1 MKKKSCTRAWCGVLA
16 AALVV
21 TSTSSVMLAEA
32 AKAPKLN
39 KKTITLRAGA
49 KKQLKVKN
57 LKKKQKVKWKSSK
70 KKIATVSKKGLV
82 RAKKIGITK
91 IVAKVGKKKLVCHVR
106 VLPKK
111 IVIRRPKPMPV
122 ATPVRVVTP
131 KPTAIVQPSETT
143 NVSPTMDV
151 TAKPTIAP
159 TVKPTMVPTVKPTT
173 APTATPTASPSSAP
187 TTKPTASP
195 STAPTALP
203 TKMPSAAPLPT
214 PARTTTPS
222 PSAAPIVKP
231 TASPSTAPTATA
243 KPTQTAKPSAT
254 PTATPTAT
262 PSAAPQ
268 PSATPTATPTPT
280 QTAKPSASPIVTP
293 APTPSAA
300 PQPSA
305 TPTATPTV
313 KPTATPTVKPTATPT
328 VKPTATPTVKPTAT
342 PTVKPTATPTV
353 KPTATPTVKPTA
365 TPTVKPTATPTVKPT
380 ATPTAKPTATPTA
393 KPTATP
399 TVKPTA
405 TPTVKP
411 TATPTVKPTAT
422 PTAKPT
428 ATPTAKPTATPSGN
442 AGQNVNL
449 NGKKAFTIAGYQ
461 LALGLTR
468 DEVNTVLGSLKTDVK
483 RTAKSPQGFDVIAFR
498 AGGNGKNINDKY
510 STYILIYLKDDIVVG
525 ISGNASSM
533 NFDGAVSYGTSA
545 ATLVSNGWVDVDWYK
560 TTAGDAAAYSKDVDN
575 ATIIAFADAYG
586 DDKVYS
592 IQIFNNAYSIADMTQ
607 CTETTLPMNYSADVL
622 TEMETETFEILNAYL
637 VNTGVRAVDDKALRK
652 NTKASNVARAY
663 SKEIADEGCIDAANA
678 ERELALS
685 KAALKNAGLSFA
697 KWGERILIG
706 NMDAIGFANSVIESE
721 RSRDTL
727 ISTDYVFCGIGASVY
742 TESAGKA
749 VYYPNMVID
758 FVDRV
763 SAL

>member
-122 ATPVRVVTP
+122 ATPVRLVTP

-187 TTKPTASP
+187 TT
-195 STAPTALP
+195 
-203 TKMPSAAPLPT
+203 
-214 PARTTTPS
+214 
-222 PSAAPIVKP
+222 KP

-328 VKPTATPTVKPTAT
+328 VKPTATPTAKPTATPTAKPTAT

-365 TPTVKPTATPTVKPT
+365 TPTVKPTATPTV
-380 ATPTAKPTATPTA
+380 
-393 KPTATP
+393 
-399 TVKPTA
+399 
-405 TPTVKP
+405 
-411 TATPTVKPTAT
+411 
-422 PTAKPT
+422 
-428 ATPTAKPTATPSGN
+428 KPTATPSGN

-758 FVDRV
+758 FIDKI
-763 SAL
+763 STL